1 MKDNDLSAAPTHR
14 YWVLSDVVFAKVES
28 SEVRK
33 AGWFRKT
40 ETIHTAHMPD
50 LRAMSEL
57 WRWSSRYGVR
67 LELIFVG
74 EDDAP
79 ALWESLVKA
88 ANPFSDFIEFENIND
103 VVGLMDYRPDLLGVI
118 DVPERSAYYGGRG
131 LTMQELR

>member
-14 YWVLSDVVFAKVES
+14 YWVLSDLIFTKVES
-28 SEVRK
+28 SEVK
-33 AGWFRKT
+33 KSGWFRKT
-40 ETIHTAHMPD
+40 ETITVTRAPD
-50 LRAMSEL
+50 LRVLSEL

-74 EDDAP
+74 EDDA
-79 ALWESLVKA
+79 AGLWDSLLKA
-88 ANPFSDFIEFENIND
+88 ANPFSDYIEFERIND

-118 DVPERSAYYGGRG
+118 DVPERSAFYGGRG